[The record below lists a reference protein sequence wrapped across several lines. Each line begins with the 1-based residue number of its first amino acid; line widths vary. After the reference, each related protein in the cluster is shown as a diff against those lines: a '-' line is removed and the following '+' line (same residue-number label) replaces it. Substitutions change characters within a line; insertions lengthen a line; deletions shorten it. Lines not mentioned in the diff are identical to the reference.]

1 MPVFSKYLAYFDE
14 LLDQQALHLRNC
26 MVMYEVLLVFVPASR
41 DEAWELH
48 LPALGKMV
56 TYFFAHDQLNYAS
69 HTPLYLSNMTE
80 LKTKDTDSWNYLKDN
95 LSINKSGI
103 WFCSIGYDHALEQ
116 QNKSMTL
123 T

>member
-1 MPVFSKYLAYFDE
+1 
-14 LLDQQALHLRNC
+14 
-26 MVMYEVLLVFVPASR
+26 MVMYEVLLVFVPASS
-41 DEAWELH
+41 DEVWELH

-95 LSINKSGI
+95 LLSTNLVYG
-103 WFCSIGYDHALEQ
+103 CVP
-116 QNKSMTL
+116 
-123 T
+123 

>member
-1 MPVFSKYLAYFDE
+1 
-14 LLDQQALHLRNC
+14 

-69 HTPLYLSNMTE
+69 HTPL
-80 LKTKDTDSWNYLKDN
+80 
-95 LSINKSGI
+95 
-103 WFCSIGYDHALEQ
+103 
-116 QNKSMTL
+116 
-123 T
+123 